1 MTDDNKNLYLAIALS
16 ILFIVGW
23 NFFYGFPKLHQPRD
37 AAQQAQT
44 TSNGVQAP
52 GTPNVNPIAP
62 SGAPA
67 CRSTPRACRDPS
79 T

>member
-23 NFFYGFPKLHQPRD
+23 NFFYGLPKLHQPRD

-44 TSNGVQAP
+44 TANGVQAP
-52 GTPNVNPIAP
+52 APNVNPIAP
-62 SGAPA
+62 SGAATTPA
-67 CRSTPRACRDPS
+67 GVA
-79 T
+79 